1 MSEAEGVHKQGET
14 MSLRLMTG
22 FEVPDDFPQKPYEA
36 ILTRVGSQ
44 RHPDSLFHYSG
55 SWNAVAYRFTSCA
68 TSSETFTDSVRVAG
82 FAPPLPERFEQ
93 EVALFN
99 FFINGLAVIDSFF
112 YGLYWIGSMVD
123 TKSFPIRSGDDL
135 RHIQVHC
142 TVKIYTAN
150 FPSSPLIAAFGCLG
164 HVASSSNWKITPKR
178 PYLFEVETSYFR
190 LRAS

>member
-1 MSEAEGVHKQGET
+1 M
-14 MSLRLMTG
+14 
-22 FEVPDDFPQKPYEA
+22 
-36 ILTRVGSQ
+36 
-44 RHPDSLFHYSG
+44 
-55 SWNAVAYRFTSCA
+55 SCA

-82 FAPPLPERFEQ
+82 IAPPLPERFKQ

-142 TVKIYTAN
+142 AVKIYTAN

-164 HVASSSNWKITPKR
+164 HVASSSNWKITPKYKEWKTVR
-178 PYLFEVETSYFR
+178 NILAHRAAYGRAFTLGSPLGDVWRVENIQLNDQLTSSRR
-190 LRAS
+190 LWLASTLTELMDAAEDFVKSKL